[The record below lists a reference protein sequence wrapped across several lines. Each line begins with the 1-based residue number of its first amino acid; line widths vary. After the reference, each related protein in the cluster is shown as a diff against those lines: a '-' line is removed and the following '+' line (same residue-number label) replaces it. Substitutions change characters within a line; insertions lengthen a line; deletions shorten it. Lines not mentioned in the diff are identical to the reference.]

1 MDSLQASPA
10 APASLKASQQLQPA
24 CTHFSLIYISH
35 THTVSH
41 LGPVPQGGI
50 PSRGCCSCLAV
61 LCHQRAPS
69 LQALRVLNLWEGIC
83 SSGYTTC
90 PRRAHFWHLLNVI
103 SMKSQRVGTVV
114 KASTGSELGGQPC
127 SITAAHSSWWD
138 TPAFSAACKKFSLF
152 PDTTGNS
159 EMEQAAL
166 FIPKQIPGTCL
177 PINSQR
183 RPGGSRDSGAGR
195 REIRDCPLALFK
207 KVPFTAFPSANLRA
221 PAH

>member
-1 MDSLQASPA
+1 MARAERHLHEKPA
-10 APASLKASQQLQPA
+10 
-24 CTHFSLIYISH
+24 
-35 THTVSH
+35 
-41 LGPVPQGGI
+41 GD
-50 PSRGCCSCLAV
+50 
-61 LCHQRAPS
+61 
-69 LQALRVLNLWEGIC
+69 
-83 SSGYTTC
+83 
-90 PRRAHFWHLLNVI
+90 
-103 SMKSQRVGTVV
+103 VGTVV

-127 SITAAHSSWWD
+127 STTAAHSSWWD

-183 RPGGSRDSGAGR
+183 RPGGSRDSSAGR

-207 KVPFTAFPSANLRA
+207 KVPFTAFPSANLRLQHINTKLLKA
-221 PAH
+221 HFKIIYIKLCNALTHPAIC